1 LLFEEANKLMVLTTA
16 IRRAATVSVVAVAV
30 SFGYSLQAIAQTV
43 TLNGAGATF
52 PKPLYD
58 RYFDAFKKEANI
70 QVNYEA
76 IGSGGGIKQFIAD
89 TVDFGASDAFPK
101 SEDQSKMAK
110 GVLMVPTAGGAVSVV
125 YNIPGVSNLKLSR
138 TVLPAIFMGEI
149 TRWNDAKIAA
159 DNPGINLPNKPIR
172 LAVRSD
178 GSGTTNI
185 FSSHLASISSSF
197 KSKIQPGSAPTWLGN
212 PLSGKGNPG
221 VAALVK
227 QTEGSIGYV
236 EAAFAEQNKLSTAQL
251 QNKAGRY
258 VSPSLDEANKALSAI
273 SFKDDFSVT
282 GAEDPADG
290 YPIVGVTWLLIKKQ
304 YDGPKADAVK
314 KMVTWIMTKG
324 QDINKD
330 LGYTRIPSSVASKA
344 SQSVTSN
351 VAAK

>member
-1 LLFEEANKLMVLTTA
+1 MVLTTA
-16 IRRAATVSVVAVAV
+16 FRRAATVSVVAVAV
-30 SFGYSLQAIAQTV
+30 SFGYGLQAIAQTA

-70 QVNYEA
+70 QVNYEG

-89 TVDFGASDAFPK
+89 TVDFAGSDAFPK

-110 GVLMVPTAGGAVSVV
+110 GVMMVPTAGGALAVV
-125 YNIPGVSNLKLSR
+125 YNLPGVSNLKLSR

-149 TRWNDAKIAA
+149 TRWNDDKIAA
-159 DNPGINLPNKPIR
+159 DNPDVNLPNKPIR

-185 FSSHLASISSSF
+185 FVTHLASISSSF
-197 KSKIQPGSAPTWLGN
+197 KSKIQPGPAPTWLGT
-212 PLSGKGNPG
+212 PSSGKGNPG

-227 QTEGSIGYV
+227 QTEGAIGYV
-236 EAAFAEQNKLSTAQL
+236 ESAFAEQSQLKAAQV
-251 QNKAGRY
+251 QNKAGQF
-258 VSPSLDEANKALSAI
+258 VSPTLDQANKALSAI
-273 SFKDDFSVT
+273 TFKDDFNVA

-304 YDGPKADAVK
+304 YDAPKADAVK
-314 KMVTWIMTKG
+314 KMVTWILTKG
-324 QDINKD
+324 QDLNKD
-330 LGYTRIPSSVASKA
+330 LGYTRIPSSVADKA